1 MASPVRPNP
10 VGGGPGRPFIIG
22 FLILMGLALL
32 VGALT
37 VLFP

>member
-1 MASPVRPNP
+1 MTKTRSPKGPD
-10 VGGGPGRPFIIG
+10 GGPARAFLVG

>member
-1 MASPVRPNP
+1 MSSPRPP
-10 VGGGPGRPFIIG
+10 KGPDGGPGRTFLIG

-32 VGALT
+32 LGTLT